1 MVTSLPELV
10 RPTAFVASKFIK
22 RNIEVKDVSLPDGAR
37 RNSLAY
43 SERELIGKF
52 TSWIPSP
59 LLVAF
64 LTSVNGLHY

>member
-37 RNSLAY
+37 RTSLAY